1 MGGTGLPLSSRSGTS
16 LAIQVGFGLGR
27 VVVGSGRRD
36 CVAVAVGVG
45 RRSGTNAV
53 RDMDAEQTPEVG
65 EPAGDGLDESAGPRP
80 AVQRAAE
87 EDDLRESLA
96 GLSRLTNRLGMED
109 LLTRVA
115 TYAVRAIPGA
125 DGAGLTLLEDD
136 RANTIVATAAF
147 VSEIDDIQYG
157 IGQGP
162 CITAAREG
170 QTVMSGSLGSD
181 PRWRKFGGTVARLGV
196 HSVLSLPLVTPD
208 RVVGAMNVYAHDR
221 HVFDERAAEL
231 GEIYAIP
238 AAIAVQNAQ
247 VLAQTQRLAAQ
258 LQSALE
264 TRGVIDRAIGI
275 MMSRSGGTEDQ
286 ALARLRALSQNEHH
300 KLAVVARQIIDDAVR
315 RAEARL
321 S

>member
-1 MGGTGLPLSSRSGTS
+1 VSSPDHCDLSLVGCYPSTRAPIRRTSSGICISITLSISTSAGLRRPQCALMMAGTS
-16 LAIQVGFGLGR
+16 LAVHVG
-27 VVVGSGRRD
+27 
-36 CVAVAVGVG
+36 
-45 RRSGTNAV
+45 
-53 RDMDAEQTPEVG
+53 
-65 EPAGDGLDESAGPRP
+65 
-80 AVQRAAE
+80 
-87 EDDLRESLA
+87 
-96 GLSRLTNRLGMED
+96 
-109 LLTRVA
+109 
-115 TYAVRAIPGA
+115 Y
-125 DGAGLTLLEDD
+125 
-136 RANTIVATAAF
+136 
-147 VSEIDDIQYG
+147 DIQYG

-231 GEIYAIP
+231 GEIYAVP

-300 KLAVVARQIIDDAVR
+300 KLAVIARQIIDDAVR
-315 RAEARL
+315 RAQARRD
-321 S
+321 SG

>member
-1 MGGTGLPLSSRSGTS
+1 MLGRARPGACWVGPSGLCGGTLLPL
-16 LAIQVGFGLGR
+16 VW
-27 VVVGSGRRD
+27 
-36 CVAVAVGVG
+36 AVGVG
-45 RRSGTNAV
+45 TSAV
-53 RDMDAEQTPEVG
+53 RDVDEEESPEVG
-65 EPAGDGLDESAGPRP
+65 ESARDGLDESAAPLP
-80 AVQRAAE
+80 AVQRSAE
-87 EDDLRESLA
+87 EDDLREGLA
-96 GLSRLTNRLGMED
+96 GLSRLTNRLGLED

-115 TYAVRAIPGA
+115 THAVRAIPGA

-208 RVVGAMNVYAHDR
+208 RVVGAMSVYAHGR
-221 HVFDERAAEL
+221 HVFDERSAEL
-231 GEIYAIP
+231 GEIYAVP
-238 AAIAVQNAQ
+238 AAVAVQNAQ
-247 VLAQTQRLAAQ
+247 VLAQTQRLAAK
-258 LQSALE
+258 LESALE

-315 RAEARL
+315 RAEARRD
-321 S
+321 SG

>member
-1 MGGTGLPLSSRSGTS
+1 MGGPSGLCGGTLLPL
-16 LAIQVGFGLGR
+16 VW
-27 VVVGSGRRD
+27 
-36 CVAVAVGVG
+36 AVGVG
-45 RRSGTNAV
+45 TSAV
-53 RDMDAEQTPEVG
+53 RDMDAEESPEVG
-65 EPAGDGLDESAGPRP
+65 ESAWDGLDESADPGL
-80 AVQRAAE
+80 AVQRSVE
-87 EDDLRESLA
+87 EEEEEDLREGLA
-96 GLSRLTNRLGMED
+96 GLSRLTNQLGLEE

-231 GEIYAIP
+231 GEIYAVP
-238 AAIAVQNAQ
+238 AAVAVQNAQ
-247 VLAQTQRLAAQ
+247 VLAQTQRLAAK
-258 LQSALE
+258 LESALE

-315 RAEARL
+315 RAEARRD
-321 S
+321 SG

>member
-1 MGGTGLPLSSRSGTS
+1 
-16 LAIQVGFGLGR
+16 
-27 VVVGSGRRD
+27 
-36 CVAVAVGVG
+36 
-45 RRSGTNAV
+45 
-53 RDMDAEQTPEVG
+53 MDAEETSEIG
-65 EPAGDGLDESAGPRP
+65 ESAGDGLDESAGHRP

-87 EDDLRESLA
+87 EDDDLREGLA
-96 GLSRLTNRLGMED
+96 GLSRLTNRRGLED

-315 RAEARL
+315 RAAARL